1 WHHGL
6 WLPQDQFVEGEQ
18 LWLQLASVNSQA
30 MLPLPAANL
39 ATPLVA
45 RHPLKLA

>member
-1 WHHGL
+1 M
-6 WLPQDQFVEGEQ
+6 
-18 LWLQLASVNSQA
+18 SQNLDKLIA